1 VVCESSVLRRADC
14 LPPPPPIFYLL
25 TSVLMFS
32 SIHPRRPSCFIHD
45 GCLFGLAIPIC
56 TFGRIESV
64 RMSTLSFGM
73 GLEIVND
80 SRVVSTWS
88 NWRKGEPCPKDFAL
102 ALVGN
107 FVDDSLPCAWIKNYL
122 RSPDEVA
129 YGDGNWLIPTSDGRL
144 MHMDGSLSDDLEY
157 EPVSLTEAV
166 LDMIALIRNPV
177 LAA

>member
-1 VVCESSVLRRADC
+1 
-14 LPPPPPIFYLL
+14 
-25 TSVLMFS
+25 MFS
-32 SIHPRRPSCFIHD
+32 SIHPRRSNCFTHD

-80 SRVVSTWS
+80 SHVVSAWP
-88 NWRKGEPCPKDFAL
+88 NWRGGEPCPKDFAL
-102 ALVGN
+102 ALVDS
-107 FVDDSLPCAWIKNYL
+107 FADDSLPCAWIKAYL
-122 RSPDEVA
+122 RSPDEVV

-144 MHMDGSLSDDLEY
+144 MHMDGSLSDEIEY
-157 EPVSLTEAV
+157 GPVSLTEAA

>member
-1 VVCESSVLRRADC
+1 
-14 LPPPPPIFYLL
+14 
-25 TSVLMFS
+25 MFS
-32 SIHPRRPSCFIHD
+32 SIHPRRSSSFTHD

-88 NWRKGEPCPKDFAL
+88 NWREGEPCPKDFAL

-107 FVDDSLPCAWIKNYL
+107 FADESLPCAWIKNYL
-122 RSPDEVA
+122 RTPDEVVC
-129 YGDGNWLIPTSDGRL
+129 GDGNWLIPTSDGRL

-157 EPVSLTEAV
+157 GPVSLTEAA

>member
-1 VVCESSVLRRADC
+1 MQIAY
-14 LPPPPPIFYLL
+14 PPPPPIFYLL

-45 GCLFGLAIPIC
+45 ECWLDLAIPIC
-56 TFGRIESV
+56 TFDWIESV
-64 RMSTLSFGM
+64 CMSTLTFGM
-73 GLEIVND
+73 GLEIVNE
-80 SRVVSTWS
+80 SHVVATWS
-88 NWRKGEPCPKDFAL
+88 NWRGGESCPKDFAL

-107 FVDDSLPCAWIKNYL
+107 FADDSLPCAWIKAYL

-144 MHMDGSLSDDLEY
+144 MHMDGSLSDETEY

-177 LAA
+177 LTV